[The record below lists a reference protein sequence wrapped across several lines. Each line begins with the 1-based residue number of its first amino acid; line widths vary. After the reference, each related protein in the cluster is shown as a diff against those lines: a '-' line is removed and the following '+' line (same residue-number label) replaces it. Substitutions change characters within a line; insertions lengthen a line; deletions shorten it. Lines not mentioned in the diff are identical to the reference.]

1 MFLSRKLERMDEL
14 EEKIEV
20 LLAQNSHLVDEN
32 ESLIKLVQQKKAE
45 VETWKA
51 RFEGEY
57 TNSNLAEAEKRKIF
71 DHLNL
76 KDQEHQGQ
84 IDKLLAEISR
94 LHDEQQSLESLK
106 QIEIGQLKNRL
117 ESETLN
123 QIQNLKR
130 SQYGNHELQELNL
143 KKLRGELE
151 VKEHET
157 ENLRREARLE
167 NERLSG

>member
-1 MFLSRKLERMDEL
+1 MDEL

-32 ESLIKLVQQKKAE
+32 ESLIRLVQQKKGE

-57 TNSNLAEAEKRKIF
+57 NNTNIAEAEKKKIF
-71 DHLNL
+71 DHLNI

-84 IDKLLAEISR
+84 IDKLLSEISR
-94 LHDEQQSLESLK
+94 LHDELENVEKLK
-106 QIEIGQLKNRL
+106 QIEISTLKNRY
-117 ESETLN
+117 ESEALN

-130 SQYGNHELQELNL
+130 SQYGNTELQ
-143 KKLRGELE
+143 
-151 VKEHET
+151 
-157 ENLRREARLE
+157 
-167 NERLSG
+167 

>member
-1 MFLSRKLERMDEL
+1 MFLTRKLERMDEL

-32 ESLIKLVQQKKAE
+32 ESLIRLVQQKKSE

-51 RFEGEY
+51 RFEGEFN
-57 TNSNLAEAEKRKIF
+57 NSNIVEAEKKKIF

-94 LHDEQQSLESLK
+94 LHGELQAVETEK
-106 QIEIGQLKNRL
+106 QIEIGLLKNRY
-117 ESETLN
+117 ESETMN

-130 SQYGNHELQELNL
+130 SQYGNNELQ
-143 KKLRGELE
+143 
-151 VKEHET
+151 
-157 ENLRREARLE
+157 
-167 NERLSG
+167 